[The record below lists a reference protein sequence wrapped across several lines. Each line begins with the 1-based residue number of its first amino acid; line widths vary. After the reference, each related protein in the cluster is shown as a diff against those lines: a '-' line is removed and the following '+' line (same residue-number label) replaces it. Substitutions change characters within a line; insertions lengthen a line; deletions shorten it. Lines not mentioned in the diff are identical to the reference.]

1 MNNDELKQRYDEL
14 VSGIETAKM
23 FDGRNKGVDVYV
35 CEKCGSQFYTRYKD
49 KGVTP
54 FTIRCRREACGATMI
69 HRSTIFEEEARNCRL
84 AVHNWVRPTFEQFL
98 KLNEGAQGHVLNGGL
113 MLEDELEQKSGM
125 EKEEIKKIQRMAQK
139 LLELLQGEEAS
150 FLFLGD
156 EGNCFT
162 IGGDPTMIAAQIL
175 FAMVRYPVV
184 RQIIQKCADNYE
196 SLNEKFGED
205 VRSLTLEH
213 LIEVNSGNLL

>member
-1 MNNDELKQRYDEL
+1 MDKNELKQKYDQL
-14 VSGIETAKM
+14 VAGIESAKI
-23 FDGRNKGVDVYV
+23 FDGRDKGVDVYV

-54 FTIRCRREACGATMI
+54 FTIRCRREDCGATMI
-69 HRSTIFEEEARNCRL
+69 HRGTISEEQASKCRL
-84 AVHNWVRPTFEQFL
+84 TVHNWVRPTFEQL
-98 KLNEGAQGHVLNGGL
+98 QSLNEGAIGHVLNGGL
-113 MLEDELEQKSGM
+113 MLDEELEQKSGM
-125 EKEEIKKIQRMAQK
+125 GKTEIKKIQRMAQK
-139 LLELLQGEEAS
+139 LLEQLQGKEAS
-150 FLFLGD
+150 FLFVGD

-184 RQIIQKCADNYE
+184 KDIIKKCADNYD

-205 VRSLTLEH
+205 VRNLTLEH
-213 LIEVNSGNLL
+213 LIEVNSGN

>member
-1 MNNDELKQRYDEL
+1 MNKEELKAKYDKL
-14 VSGIETAKM
+14 VAEIESAKVY
-23 FDGRNKGVDVYV
+23 DGRGKGVDVYV

-84 AVHNWVRPTFEQFL
+84 AVHNWVRPTFEQL
-98 KLNEGAQGHVLNGGL
+98 QTLSDGAIEHVLNGGL
-113 MLEDELEQKSGM
+113 MLEDELEQKSDM
-125 EKEEIKKIQRMAQK
+125 EKTEIKKIQWMAQK
-139 LLELLQGEEAS
+139 LLEQLQGKEAS
-150 FLFLGD
+150 FLFVGD

-184 RQIIQKCADNYE
+184 KDIIKKCADNYE
-196 SLNEKFGED
+196 TLNEKFGED
-205 VRSLTLEH
+205 VRNLTLEH
-213 LIEVNSGNLL
+213 LIEVNSGN

>member
-1 MNNDELKQRYDEL
+1 MDKNELKQKYDKL
-14 VSGIETAKM
+14 VAEIESAKV
-23 FDGRNKGVDVYV
+23 FDGRGKGVDVYV

-69 HRSTIFEEEARNCRL
+69 HRSTIYEEEARNCRL
-84 AVHNWVRPTFEQFL
+84 AVHNWVRPTFEQL
-98 KLNEGAQGHVLNGGL
+98 QTLSDGAIEHVLNGGL
-113 MLEDELEQKSGM
+113 MLEDELEQKSDM
-125 EKEEIKKIQRMAQK
+125 EKTEIKKIQRMAQK
-139 LLELLQGEEAS
+139 LLEQLQGKEAS
-150 FLFLGD
+150 FLFVGD

-162 IGGDPTMIAAQIL
+162 IGGDPTMIAAQII

-184 RQIIQKCADNYE
+184 KDIIKKCADNYE

-205 VRSLTLEH
+205 VRNLTLEH
-213 LIEVNSGNLL
+213 LIEVNSGN

>member
-1 MNNDELKQRYDEL
+1 MNKEELKQQYDEL
-14 VSGIETAKM
+14 VSRIETAKI

-35 CEKCGSQFYTRYKD
+35 CKKCGKQFYTRYKD

-54 FTIRCRREACGATMI
+54 FTIKCRHCDHGTMMHDQTVTEQI
-69 HRSTIFEEEARNCRL
+69 ANVMAFE
-84 AVHNWVRPTFEQFL
+84 VHNWVRPTFEQL
-98 KLNEGAQGHVLNGGL
+98 QTLSDGSIEHVLNGGL
-113 MLEDELEQKSGM
+113 MLEDELEQKSDM
-125 EKEEIKKIQRMAQK
+125 EKTEIKKIQRMAQK
-139 LLELLQGEEAS
+139 LLEQLQGKEAS
-150 FLFLGD
+150 FLFVGD

-184 RQIIQKCADNYE
+184 KDIIKKCADNYD

-205 VRSLTLEH
+205 VRNLTLEH
-213 LIEVNSGNLL
+213 LIEVNSGN

>member
-1 MNNDELKQRYDEL
+1 MNKEELKAKYDKL
-14 VSGIETAKM
+14 VAEIESSKVY
-23 FDGRNKGVDVYV
+23 DGRGKGVDIYV

-69 HRSTIFEEEARNCRL
+69 HRGTISEEHASNCRL
-84 AVHNWVRPTFEQFL
+84 TVHNWVRPTFEQL
-98 KLNEGAQGHVLNGGL
+98 QTLSDGAIEHVLNGGL
-113 MLEDELEQKSGM
+113 MLQDELEQKSDM
-125 EKEEIKKIQRMAQK
+125 EKTEIKKIQRMAQK
-139 LLELLQGEEAS
+139 LLEQLQGEEAS
-150 FLFLGD
+150 FLFVGD

-184 RQIIQKCADNYE
+184 KDIIKKCADNYDD
-196 SLNEKFGED
+196 LNEKFGED
-205 VRSLTLEH
+205 VRNITLEH
-213 LIEVNSGNLL
+213 LIEVNSGN

>member
-113 MLEDELEQKSGM
+113 MLEDELEQKSGL

-196 SLNEKFGED
+196 TLNEKFGED
-205 VRSLTLEH
+205 VRNLTLEH
-213 LIEVNSGNLL
+213 LIEVNSGN